1 MTKTATVKTETTGI
15 HHTGRGC
22 KLPPGTYEVVDID
35 GAPPGVAYVQGPEG
49 GALVCVNRH
58 DTRITFGEAL

>member
-1 MTKTATVKTETTGI
+1 MKTATVTAETTAI

-35 GAPPGVAYVQGPEG
+35 GADGVTYVHGPED
-49 GALVCVNRH
+49 GALVCVDKH
-58 DTRITFGEAL
+58 DSNITFEG